1 MENRYINFV
10 QYCEHCD
17 KDVVC
22 RVVEKYELM
31 NIFENEASILTR
43 KAYCPHCNHEIWVGE
58 FHDFNLS
65 QREAAWRRL
74 NGYLSI
80 NQLEELLVKYNIGKR
95 PFSQAIGLGE
105 QTFTN
110 YLNGSI
116 PKKASQQL
124 LLRVYNDPKYYLELV
139 EQNKAQLNE
148 IALKKTLEAANKLLN
163 RAESS
168 QLFLYA
174 AYIIAK
180 CGDVTP
186 LQLQKMLYY
195 TQACFIIF
203 YSRFAFAD
211 ECEAWI
217 HGPVYKNVY
226 EKYKDYRYD
235 AISSTAKIPNL
246 KSEEEVILNLVIE
259 NFGRYSGKAL
269 EDFTHKELPWLKA
282 REGLSENEPSTRVID
297 NNLIFEYFTDIKN
310 KYNII
315 SLPDIKVYISSF
327 SKNFNIC

>member
-1 MENRYINFV
+1 MAKKNSNYI

-17 KDVVC
+17 KDVTC
-22 RVVEKYELM
+22 NIVEKYELM
-31 NIFENEASILTR
+31 NIFEDEASILTKR
-43 KAYCPHCNHEIWVGE
+43 AFCPHCKNEIWIGE
-58 FHDFNLS
+58 LHNFNLA
-65 QREAAWRRL
+65 QRESAWRRL

-80 NQLEELLVKYNIGKR
+80 EQLEEMLVKYDIGKR
-95 PFSQAIGLGE
+95 PFSLAIGLGE

-110 YLNGSI
+110 YLNGNI

-124 LLRVYNDPKYYLELV
+124 LLRVYKDPKYYLELV

-148 IALKKTLEAANKLLN
+148 IALKKTINAANNLLN
-163 RAESS
+163 RDESS
-168 QLFLYA
+168 VLFLYA

-203 YSRFAFAD
+203 YNRFAFLD

-217 HGPVYKNVY
+217 HGPVYRSVY
-226 EKYKDYRYD
+226 EKYKDYKYES
-235 AISSTAKIPNL
+235 ISSAIKIPEL
-246 KSEEEVILNLVIE
+246 KTEEEVILNLVID
-259 NFGRYSGKAL
+259 NFGRYSGKVL
-269 EDFTHKELPWLKA
+269 EEFTHKEMPWLKA
-282 REGLSENEPSTRVID
+282 REGLSESDSSNRIID
-297 NNLIFEYFTDIKN
+297 NKLIFEYFTEIKN

-315 SLPDIKVYISSF
+315 SLSDIKTYIEKLS
-327 SKNFNIC
+327 